1 MTGNTANRLA
11 DLLQEIGQRTFLEGG
26 NLYRAKAYLRAAEN
40 LRHLVEPLEN
50 VIQKGTLT
58 SIAGVGEAIARRIEQ
73 LFRNGSD
80 PALEAQRRQLPAGLL
95 ELLSVPGL
103 SPSTILRLH
112 KLIGIQSIEELE
124 SACRQGRLAQTKGLG
139 AALERRIL
147 QSLAIAQ
154 SGRGGKHAHRAAE
167 ILARTGGELRRLR
180 PELENLTVAGDLRR
194 GCELIFD
201 LRLVAT
207 NRAVKQ
213 ASEERLGE
221 VTLHVCPP
229 EHYGAQLLAAT
240 GSPQHLA
247 QLAALARSKDLT
259 LSRDGLRKGRKL
271 LPAPSEAT
279 VYQRLGLAFIAPE
292 LREGSDEIPRARRKR
307 LPRLVCRADLHGL
320 LHVHTD
326 ASDGA
331 DTLEAMAEAARQRGY
346 QYLGISDHSQA
357 ASYAGGLSLAAIRA
371 QLAKI
376 DRLNRRAKGFQILKG
391 IEADILADGSLD
403 YTPDVLASFD
413 FVVASVHSRFK
424 LDRPAQTQRI
434 LAAIANP
441 VTTILGHITGRQL
454 LRRPGYDLDVV
465 AILEACARHG
475 VAVEINAN
483 PYRLELDWRWHR
495 KALELG
501 CFLSINPDAHSIDEL
516 DLVAW
521 GIAIA
526 RKGGVPKERV
536 LNAMS
541 LRQIQAHFRRRR
553 RVAGKRRMR
562 L

>member
-1 MTGNTANRLA
+1 MTEKTTKQVA
-11 DLLQEIGQRTFLEGG
+11 DLLQEIGQRTAFESG

-40 LRHLVEPLEN
+40 LRHLVEPLEK

-58 SIAGVGEAIARRIEQ
+58 SIPGIGEAIARRIEK
-73 LFRNGSD
+73 LYRNGSD

-103 SPSTILRLH
+103 TPSTIMRLH
-112 KLIGIQSIEELE
+112 KLIGIQSIEQLE

-139 AALERRIL
+139 AALERRLL
-147 QSLAIAQ
+147 QRLAVAQ
-154 SGRGGKHAHRAAE
+154 SGRGGRHAHRAAE
-167 ILARTGGELRRLR
+167 ILARASAELRRLR
-180 PELENLTVAGDLRR
+180 PELQNLTVAGDLRR

-207 NRAVKQ
+207 SHVVRH

-229 EHYGAQLLAAT
+229 EHYGAELLAAT

-247 QLAALARSKDLT
+247 QLAALARNKDLT

-271 LPAPSEAT
+271 LPAPSEMA
-279 VYQRLGLAFIAPE
+279 VYQTLGLAFIAPE
-292 LREGSDEIPRARRKR
+292 LREGSDEIPRARCRR
-307 LPRLVCRADLHGL
+307 LPRLVSGADLHGL
-320 LHVHTD
+320 LHIHTD

-331 DTLEAMAEAARQRGY
+331 DTLEAMAAAARERGY

-357 ASYAGGLSLAAIRA
+357 ASYAGGLSLAAIGA

-376 DRLNRRAKGFQILKG
+376 DSLNRQARGFRIFKG

-424 LDRPAQTQRI
+424 LDRQAQTQRI

-441 VTTILGHITGRQL
+441 WTTILGHITGRQL
-454 LRRPGYDLDVV
+454 LRRPGYDVDVE
-465 AILEACARHG
+465 ATLQACARHG

-501 CFLSINPDAHSIDEL
+501 CWLSINPDAHAISEL

-526 RKGGVPKERV
+526 RKGGVPKQRV
-536 LNAMS
+536 LNAMP
-541 LRQIQAHFRRRR
+541 LQRIQAHFRKRRR
-553 RVAGKRRMR
+553 LAGKRRMSS
-562 L
+562 

>member
-1 MTGNTANRLA
+1 MTGNTANRVA
-11 DLLQEIGQRTFLEGG
+11 DLLQEIGQRTSFEGG

-40 LRHLVEPLEN
+40 LRHLIEPLES

-58 SIAGVGEAIARRIEQ
+58 AIPGIGEGIARRIEK
-73 LFRNGSD
+73 LYRNGSD

-103 SPSTILRLH
+103 TPSTIMRLH
-112 KLIGIQSIEELE
+112 KLIAIQSMAQLE

-139 AALERRIL
+139 AALERRLL
-147 QSLAIAQ
+147 QRLAVAH
-154 SGRGGKHAHRAAE
+154 SGRGGRHAHRAAA
-167 ILARTGGELRRLR
+167 ILARAGDELGRLR
-180 PELENLTVAGDLRR
+180 PELENVTVAGDLRR

-201 LRLVAT
+201 LRLVASSD
-207 NRAVKQ
+207 AVKE

-229 EHYGAQLLAAT
+229 ERYGAQLLAAT

-247 QLAALARSKDLT
+247 QLAALARNRNLT
-259 LSRDGLRKGRKL
+259 LSQDGLRKGRKL
-271 LPAPSEAT
+271 LPAPSEMT
-279 VYQRLGLAFIAPE
+279 LYRSLGLAFIAPE
-292 LREGSDEIPRARRKR
+292 LREGSDEIRRARSKR
-307 LPRLVCRADLHGL
+307 LPRLVSRADLHGL

-346 QYLGISDHSQA
+346 QYLGVSDHSQA
-357 ASYAGGLSLAAIRA
+357 ASYAGGLSPAAVGA
-371 QLAKI
+371 QQARI
-376 DRLNRRAKGFQILKG
+376 DNLNRQARGFRILKG

-403 YTPDVLASFD
+403 YTPDVLATFD

-424 LDRPAQTQRI
+424 LDRRRQTQRI
-434 LAAIANP
+434 LAAVANP
-441 VTTILGHITGRQL
+441 WTTILGHITGRQL
-454 LRRPGYDLDVV
+454 LRRPGYDVDVE
-465 AILEACARHG
+465 AILKACARHG
-475 VAVEINAN
+475 VAVEINGN

-501 CFLSINPDAHSIDEL
+501 CWLSINPDAHAIDEL

-521 GIAIA
+521 GLAIA
-526 RKGGVPKERV
+526 RKGGVPKQRV

-541 LRQIQAHFRRRR
+541 LQQIQAHFRKRRR
-553 RVAGKRRMR
+553 RAGKR
-562 L
+562 